1 MDLKYVKDFA
11 EFGAKLYSTSK
22 TEYAE
27 GYSAAMSKIVDF
39 ITDMEGDQDES
50 RI

>member
-1 MDLKYVKDFA
+1 MLEYVKDFA

-27 GYSAAMSKIVDF
+27 GYSAAMSKIIEF
-39 ITDMEGDQDES
+39 IEDLERKEPIDE
-50 RI
+50 